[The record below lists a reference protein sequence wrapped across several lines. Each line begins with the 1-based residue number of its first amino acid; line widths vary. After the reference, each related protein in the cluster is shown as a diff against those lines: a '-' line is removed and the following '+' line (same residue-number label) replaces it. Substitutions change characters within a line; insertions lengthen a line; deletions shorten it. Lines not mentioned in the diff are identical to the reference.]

1 MLSPSTETGSRTLPR
16 SPRISSSMRAT
27 SAIRRAISATEEP
40 AGMCPARRPLAG
52 SSVKAWLSPGAAS
65 AGEPSAGRG
74 SAAIAQEIAAPI
86 IVRRVHRVIG
96 MARGIACL
104 LSQMRALER
113 QAVLDRL
120 EPVGVALVGAAHGRR
135 GHGERKDGVRRRVGH
150 FVQRLQADVAEI
162 VAGEVVA
169 RIVLF
174 TGGATIDRNFLV
186 ALDPLGAGEQ
196 AAGRDADGD
205 EGPVIR

>member
-1 MLSPSTETGSRTLPR
+1 MLSPSTETGSRRLPR
-16 SPRISSSMRAT
+16 SPRISSSMRAI
-27 SAIRRAISATEEP
+27 SAIRRAIAATEEP

-65 AGEPSAGRG
+65 AGEPGAERG

-86 IVRRVHRVIG
+86 IVRRVHRVIV
-96 MARGIACL
+96 MARVARL

-113 QAVLDRL
+113 QAVLDGL

-186 ALDPLGAGEQ
+186 ALDPLGAG
-196 AAGRDADGD
+196 
-205 EGPVIR
+205 